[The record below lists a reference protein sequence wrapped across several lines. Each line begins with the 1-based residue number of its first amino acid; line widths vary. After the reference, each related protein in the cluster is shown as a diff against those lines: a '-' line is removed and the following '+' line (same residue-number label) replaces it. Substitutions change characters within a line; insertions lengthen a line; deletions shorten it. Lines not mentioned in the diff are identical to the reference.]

1 MLNKKAIAALAAGAT
16 LVSGLAFAT
25 PSFAAEPQAPKKE
38 ECKPADAAKL
48 AELKKAVHDA
58 ERKATKAGYDAE
70 DAQDAYDKAVDQSKA
85 EETVVKKY
93 NETLKQVKDALVAD
107 TKAKAGTDQEAK
119 DKAALALTQAKNAH
133 DASKKAVE
141 DYNASVT
148 DVNLATYKVSV
159 TDMKAGKDVDA
170 NSKELTFDTA
180 KRADLLEAKAKKADA
195 DQALKEAQEK
205 LAKAQCTTAP
215 APAPQPGPQPGPKPL
230 PDVPDVPLFGL
241 SDAQVRALTRLEN
254 TYVVLKKDQATF
266 EFLHSE
272 YLKSEANYKS
282 ALAKYQAADNE
293 YIAAQ
298 QKAND
303 LKAAGKEG
311 TDAYKAARNEEQAAG
326 ARKTAAQASYDEAA
340 ADFQAKTVAVNAAAD
355 KFNADL
361 VLYRNAYNNAV
372 AVRANVSGFPKPDD
386 VAKAPTFGVPNQVKE
401 AAKKAEA
408 KKGAVKKSGAAAP
421 SGAKLD
427 TKAAAA
433 ASAAPLSKTG
443 VTVMFTALAASMLA
457 GIGAAV
463 RKFRH

>member
-58 ERKATKAGYDAE
+58 ERNAIKAGYDAE
-70 DAQDAYDKAVDQSKA
+70 DAKADYDKAVDQSKA

-93 NETLKQVKDALVAD
+93 NATLKQVKDAL
-107 TKAKAGTDQEAK
+107 KAKNDAAAGNDDEKKEST
-119 DKAALALTQAKNAH
+119 ALAYTQAKKAH
-133 DASKKAVE
+133 DASKKAIE

-148 DVNLATYKVSV
+148 DNKLASYKVADALV
-159 TDMKAGKDVDA
+159 AGKDVVA
-170 NSKELTFDTA
+170 NTAELTFATA
-180 KRADLLEAKAKKADA
+180 SRADLLEANAKKADA

-293 YIAAQ
+293 YMAAQ
-298 QKAND
+298 QKVND

-326 ARKTAAQASYDEAA
+326 ARKTAAQASYDDAA
-340 ADFQAKTVAVNAAAD
+340 ADFLAKTKAVNAAAD

-361 VLYRNAYNNAV
+361 VLYRNAYDNAV
-372 AVRANVSGFPKPDD
+372 AVRADVSGFPKPDN

-421 SGAKLD
+421 AGAKLD

>member
-38 ECKPADAAKL
+38 ECKVDAAKL
-48 AELKKAVHDA
+48 NAAKVKAAQKLAAELTAKAALDEANAKVDTANTQLAKVKGLKKTLDDATAELAKTTAADTKDNYSPKQKAELQKAKDEANEAYTKGLRDAEKALGKNANDFADVDGVHGELRTLQGKAADAKEAYDNAVA
-58 ERKATKAGYDAE
+58 ERKAADDE
-70 DAQDAYDKAVDQSKA
+70 
-85 EETVVKKY
+85 
-93 NETLKQVKDALVAD
+93 VA
-107 TKAKAGTDQEAK
+107 
-119 DKAALALTQAKNAH
+119 
-133 DASKKAVE
+133 
-141 DYNASVT
+141 
-148 DVNLATYKVSV
+148 
-159 TDMKAGKDVDA
+159 
-170 NSKELTFDTA
+170 
-180 KRADLLEAKAKKADA
+180 
-195 DQALKEAQEK
+195 K
-205 LAKAQCTTAP
+205 LSCTP

-230 PDVPDVPLFGL
+230 PDVPSIPLR
-241 SDAQVRALTRLEN
+241 DMDHDQIRALTRLEN
-254 TYVVLKKDQATF
+254 AYVVLKKDQAAF
-266 EFLHSE
+266 ESLHSE
-272 YLKSEANYKS
+272 YLKSKANYYS
-282 ALAKYQAADNE
+282 ALAKYQAVDKE
-293 YIAAQ
+293 YVAAQ
-298 QKAND
+298 QKVAD

-311 TDAYKAARNEEQAAG
+311 TDAYKAALNDEQAVS
-326 ARKTAAQASYDEAA
+326 ARYTAAQASLDEAA

>member
-38 ECKPADAAKL
+38 ECKVDAAKL
-48 AELKKAVHDA
+48 NAAKLKAAQKLAAELTAKAALDEANAKVDTANTQLAKVKGLKKTLDDATTELNKTTAPDTKDNYSAKQKAELEKAKNEANEAYTKGLRDAETALGKNANDFADVNGVHTELRTLQGKAADAKDAYDQAVT
-58 ERKATKAGYDAE
+58 ERKAADAE
-70 DAQDAYDKAVDQSKA
+70 V
-85 EETVVKKY
+85 
-93 NETLKQVKDALVAD
+93 
-107 TKAKAGTDQEAK
+107 
-119 DKAALALTQAKNAH
+119 
-133 DASKKAVE
+133 
-141 DYNASVT
+141 
-148 DVNLATYKVSV
+148 
-159 TDMKAGKDVDA
+159 
-170 NSKELTFDTA
+170 
-180 KRADLLEAKAKKADA
+180 
-195 DQALKEAQEK
+195 EK
-205 LAKAQCTTAP
+205 LSCTP

-230 PDVPDVPLFGL
+230 PDVPSIPLR
-241 SDAQVRALTRLEN
+241 DMDHDQIRALTRLEN
-254 TYVVLKKDQATF
+254 AYVVLKKDQAAF
-266 EFLHSE
+266 ESLHSE
-272 YLKSEANYKS
+272 YLKSKANYYS
-282 ALAKYQAADNE
+282 ALAKYQAVDKE
-293 YIAAQ
+293 YVAAQ
-298 QKAND
+298 QKVAD

-311 TDAYKAARNEEQAAG
+311 TDAYKAALNDEQAVS
-326 ARKTAAQASYDEAA
+326 ARYTAVQASLDEAA

>member
-25 PSFAAEPQAPKKE
+25 PSFAAETPKQATCTVDQDKVDDANNALAEALATKSAKKVALNKANKDLKTGNE
-38 ECKPADAAKL
+38 QLGKVNNLKKTKEDADKAKEDADKAVAASKAADTSAEKLELKAKAAAAAEAATKAQENLTKGLSDAAKAL
-48 AELKKAVHDA
+48 GDDTLDAVEKVKTKVASLKTAVHDA
-58 ERKATKAGYDAE
+58 KVSLDEAE
-70 DAQDAYDKAVDQSKA
+70 QD
-85 EETVVKKY
+85 
-93 NETLKQVKDALVAD
+93 VKDA
-107 TKAKAGTDQEAK
+107 
-119 DKAALALTQAKNAH
+119 QA
-133 DASKKAVE
+133 E
-141 DYNASVT
+141 
-148 DVNLATYKVSV
+148 
-159 TDMKAGKDVDA
+159 
-170 NSKELTFDTA
+170 
-180 KRADLLEAKAKKADA
+180 
-195 DQALKEAQEK
+195 
-205 LAKAQCTTAP
+205 LAKAECKTTP

-230 PDVPDVPLFGL
+230 PDVPSIPLR
-241 SDAQVRALTRLEN
+241 DMDHDQIRALTRLEN
-254 TYVVLKKDQATF
+254 AYVVLKKDQAAF
-266 EFLHSE
+266 ESLHSE
-272 YLKSEANYKS
+272 YLKSKANYYS
-282 ALAKYQAADNE
+282 ALAKYQAVDKE
-293 YIAAQ
+293 YVAAQ
-298 QKAND
+298 QKVAD

-311 TDAYKAARNEEQAAG
+311 TDAYKAALNDEQAVS
-326 ARKTAAQASYDEAA
+326 ARYTAAQASLDEAA

>member
-38 ECKPADAAKL
+38 ECKVDAAKL
-48 AELKKAVHDA
+48 NAAKLKAAQKLAAELTAKAALDEANAKVDTANTQLAKVRGLKKTLDDATTEFNKTTAADTKDNYSAKQKAELEKAKNDADAAYKKGLRDAETALGKNANDFADVDGVHTELRTLQGKAADAKETYDNAVT
-58 ERKATKAGYDAE
+58 ERKAADDE
-70 DAQDAYDKAVDQSKA
+70 
-85 EETVVKKY
+85 
-93 NETLKQVKDALVAD
+93 VA
-107 TKAKAGTDQEAK
+107 
-119 DKAALALTQAKNAH
+119 
-133 DASKKAVE
+133 
-141 DYNASVT
+141 
-148 DVNLATYKVSV
+148 
-159 TDMKAGKDVDA
+159 
-170 NSKELTFDTA
+170 
-180 KRADLLEAKAKKADA
+180 
-195 DQALKEAQEK
+195 K
-205 LAKAQCTTAP
+205 LSCTP

-230 PDVPDVPLFGL
+230 PDVPSIPLR
-241 SDAQVRALTRLEN
+241 DMDHDQIRALTRLEN
-254 TYVVLKKDQATF
+254 AYVVLKKDQAAF
-266 EFLHSE
+266 ESLHSE
-272 YLKSEANYKS
+272 YLKSKANYYS
-282 ALAKYQAADNE
+282 ALAKYQAVDKE
-293 YIAAQ
+293 YVAAQ
-298 QKAND
+298 QKVAD

-311 TDAYKAARNEEQAAG
+311 TDAYKAALNDEQAVS
-326 ARKTAAQASYDEAA
+326 ARYTAAQASLDEAA